1 MNNFFRNI
9 VGKKI
14 KEKKNIL
21 SIISVATIITLAVLP
36 VSAHF
41 VEADFNHH
49 AHVYEGSPIT
59 PKKVDAY
66 TTWKY
71 EWHYTVAEL
80 QDRDG
85 NVMSTSGRQYG
96 DTKTNAYTEY
106 YGLTIERQI
115 V

>member
-1 MNNFFRNI
+1 MF
-9 VGKKI
+9 KKVVSSFLI
-14 KEKKNIL
+14 MVMITF
-21 SIISVATIITLAVLP
+21 SVAP

-49 AHVYEGSPIT
+49 AHVYEGNPFS

-71 EWHYTVAEL
+71 EWHYTVAQLE
-80 QDRDG
+80 DRHG
-85 NVMSTSGRQYG
+85 SVMATSGRQYG

-106 YGLTIERQI
+106 YGLTPTFARSFYGR
-115 V
+115 